1 MDKSL
6 VNRLNKRV
14 ELQEKTK
21 TFDGFGGYIEEW
33 TTVQKLWAEVM
44 PVDAIENFEANKIDE
59 KISHII
65 SIRYKNTISTHN
77 RLKFN
82 ERIFN
87 IRGIVNVNEE
97 NRILEIKAEEDIK
110 S

>member
-6 VNRLNKRV
+6 VNRLNKRI
-14 ELQEKTK
+14 ELQEKNK
-21 TFDGFGGYIEEW
+21 NPDGFGGYIEEW
-33 TTVQKLWAEVM
+33 TTVQKLWAEVI
-44 PVDAIENFEANKIDE
+44 PIDAIENFEAAKVDE
-59 KISHII
+59 KITHVI
-65 SIRYKNTISTHN
+65 SIRYRNKITTHN

-82 ERIFN
+82 GRIFN

-97 NRILEIKAEEDIK
+97 NRVLEIKAEEDIK